1 MNDTENDKVV
11 HIDASLLEGFDEE
24 EVRELENLYSAVLSL
39 KDVNEVH
46 KFFLD
51 LCSSN
56 EICSFLRRWQILL
69 RIHNNCSYESIIED
83 LAPRVEDN
91 DNQTKDV
98 GRNVSSAVK
107 RKMRSE
113 AKVSSATISRVKNCY
128 KREGSGYRIA
138 LDRLGDKAKLD
149 LINPKIKNKN

>member
-1 MNDTENDKVV
+1 MDDRLGEVN
-11 HIDASLLEGFDEE
+11 HIDEALIQGFNDE
-24 EVRELENLYSAVLSL
+24 EVRELENLYEAVLSL

-83 LAPRVEDN
+83 LAPNNGGTEVNSD
-91 DNQTKDV
+91 
-98 GRNVSSAVK
+98 SSKLSSGSVVK
-107 RKMRSE
+107 LKSRTE

-128 KREGSGYRIA
+128 KKSSSGYRIA
-138 LDRLGDKAKLD
+138 LNRLGDRARLD
-149 LINPKIKNKN
+149 LINPNKYGK

>member
-1 MNDTENDKVV
+1 MSSLDDKSV
-11 HIDASLLEGFDEE
+11 HIDSSLLEGFDEE
-24 EVRELENLYSAVLSL
+24 EIRELENLYLAVLSL

-69 RIHNNCSYESIIED
+69 RVHNNCSYESIIED
-83 LAPRVEDN
+83 LAPRNEEVTLSEVVTEN
-91 DNQTKDV
+91 DAKSIN
-98 GRNVSSAVK
+98 K
-107 RKMRSE
+107 RKARTE

-128 KREGSGYRIA
+128 KKKDSGYRIA
-138 LDRLGDKAKLD
+138 LDRLGDKARLD
-149 LINPKIKNKN
+149 LINPEKYGK

>member
-1 MNDTENDKVV
+1 MDDNVNG
-11 HIDASLLEGFDEE
+11 HLNPSLLEGFDDEE
-24 EVRELENLYSAVLSL
+24 IRELENLYMAVLSL

-69 RIHNNCSYESIIED
+69 RVHNNCSYESIIED
-83 LAPRVEDN
+83 LAPRNEE
-91 DNQTKDV
+91 TDV
-98 GRNVSSAVK
+98 SGIINEADYKSVNK
-107 RKMRSE
+107 RKARTE

-128 KREGSGYRIA
+128 KKKDSGYRIA
-138 LDRLGDKAKLD
+138 LNRLGDKARLD
-149 LINPKIKNKN
+149 LINPDKYGK

>member
-1 MNDTENDKVV
+1 MDDKNV
-11 HIDASLLEGFDEE
+11 HLDPSLLEGFDEE
-24 EVRELENLYSAVLSL
+24 EIRELENLYLAVLSL

-69 RIHNNCSYESIIED
+69 RVHNNCSYESIIED
-83 LAPRVEDN
+83 LAPRNEEIGVAE
-91 DNQTKDV
+91 
-98 GRNVSSAVK
+98 VSSDSDFKSVNK
-107 RKMRSE
+107 RKARTE

-128 KREGSGYRIA
+128 KKSDSGYLIA
-138 LDRLGDKAKLD
+138 LNRLGDKARLD
-149 LINPKIKNKN
+149 LINPDKYGKL